1 MNSPPLEKPGA
12 GLEENDARG
21 KRPTATPERVTGL
34 TDKGKRASLQAWEE
48 FAVRCRVSRKSAA
61 RSRDERRAA

>member
-21 KRPTATPERVTGL
+21 KRTTATPERVTGL
-34 TDKGKRASLQAWEE
+34 TDKARRASVQAWEE
-48 FAVRCRVSRKSAA
+48 FGARCAKRPGSKR
-61 RSRDERRAA
+61 